1 MKLSARVCILPGFSK
16 DQQKVRRKSLSMFF
30 ALEQVFWS
38 FLAERNV
45 SKGFLDIR
53 LQFE

>member
-1 MKLSARVCILPGFSK
+1 VLASRQALAGINKKLGEKAFLR
-16 DQQKVRRKSLSMFF
+16 SLR
-30 ALEQVFWS
+30 LERLFWS
-38 FLAERNV
+38 FLAEQNI